1 MSEISATTTRAG
13 SGSGLRGR
21 FDAVMERFGSQAIV
35 YVIFLGIIAFFAV
48 YAPSFATGS
57 SLANIGRQTAAITIV
72 AVGMTLV
79 IINGEIDLSVGATVS
94 LTGALAAVLMSNGWP
109 MLAAVLVALAVGA
122 GIGTFNGLVTA
133 YIGVP
138 SFLVTLGM
146 LEAVGAG
153 ALMLTKTVAIPITSV
168 AFTTVFGAGSL
179 LGIPIA
185 VLWAALVVLAGIF
198 VLRKTI
204 YGRWVYATGGN
215 RSAATYSGVNT
226 KRVVLISFVV
236 SGLLATLAGLLLS
249 GRAGAGDPTVGTG
262 MELAA
267 IAAVILGGTDL
278 FGGKGSVVGTVI
290 GALFIGVV
298 GIGLILLGA
307 NAQLQQFITGAI
319 IIGAVAVNRLG
330 RRR

>member
-1 MSEISATTTRAG
+1 MSEISATTAPAR

-122 GIGTFNGLVTA
+122 GVGAFNGLVTA

-236 SGLLATLAGLLLS
+236 SGLLATLAG
-249 GRAGAGDPTVGTG
+249 AGDPPVVIG

>member
-1 MSEISATTTRAG
+1 
-13 SGSGLRGR
+13 
-21 FDAVMERFGSQAIV
+21 
-35 YVIFLGIIAFFAV
+35 
-48 YAPSFATGS
+48 
-57 SLANIGRQTAAITIV
+57 
-72 AVGMTLV
+72 
-79 IINGEIDLSVGATVS
+79 
-94 LTGALAAVLMSNGWP
+94 
-109 MLAAVLVALAVGA
+109 
-122 GIGTFNGLVTA
+122 
-133 YIGVP
+133 
-138 SFLVTLGM
+138 
-146 LEAVGAG
+146 
-153 ALMLTKTVAIPITSV
+153 MLTKTVAVPITSV
-168 AFTTVFGAGSL
+168 TFTTVFGAGSL

-185 VLWAALVVLAGIF
+185 VLWAALVVAAGVF

-226 KRVVLISFVV
+226 KKVVLISFII
-236 SGLLATLAGLLLS
+236 SGTLATLAGLLLS
-249 GRAGAGDPTVGTG
+249 GRAGAGDPTVGLG
-262 MELAA
+262 MELSA

-330 RRR
+330 RHRR

>member
-1 MSEISATTTRAG
+1 MSETTTIRAG
-13 SGSGLRGR
+13 SAPSVRER
-21 FDAVMERFGSQAIV
+21 FDDIWERLGSQAIV
-35 YVIFLGIIAFFAV
+35 YLIFLAIIVFFAIR
-48 YAPSFATGS
+48 APSFATGA

-79 IINGEIDLSVGATVS
+79 IINGEIDLSVGAVVS
-94 LTGALAAVLMSNGWP
+94 FTGAFAAVLMSHGWP
-109 MLAAVLVALAVGA
+109 VLPAIVGA
-122 GIGTFNGLVTA
+122 LLVGAVIGAFNGFVTA

-153 ALMLTKTVAIPITSV
+153 ALMLTQTVAIPITSV
-168 AFTTVFGAGSL
+168 TFTTIFGAGSL

-215 RSAATYSGVNT
+215 RNAATYSGVDT
-226 KRVVLISFVV
+226 KKVVLLSFIIS
-236 SGLLATLAGLLLS
+236 GTLATLAGLLLS

-262 MELAA
+262 MELSA

-278 FGGKGSVVGTVI
+278 FGGKGTVLGTVI